1 MSGLLAE
8 RDGKGREADRAAPE
22 LERDRLEQLA
32 IHPLEPLLVDL
43 VELQGLAGD
52 VGGDRALVPH
62 FGDVAH
68 APEDPVGDPRR
79 AARARRDL
87 VGRVVRDLD
96 LEDPRRAPDDRRQL
110 AGVVVPE
117 PERHPE
123 PVAERRRQEPRAG
136 RRADERERREVER
149 QGPRGGALAEDDVE
163 PEVLESRVE
172 DLLRGAVQ
180 AMDLVDEEDV
190 AGLERREDR
199 GDVLLLERRPGDRPE
214 ADPELLAHDLRER
227 RLPEPGRAGEQDVV
241 ERVRARLR
249 RLERDAQLLLD
260 PLLAD
265 EVVEPLRP
273 ERLLGLVLLR
283 PKGGADAHE
292 RLPSAHEPGGA

>member
-1 MSGLLAE
+1 MRSSPCSSTSWSS
-8 RDGKGREADRAAPE
+8 RASRATSEVIAPWC
-22 LERDRLEQLA
+22 RTSA
-32 IHPLEPLLVDL
+32 TS
-43 VELQGLAGD
+43 
-52 VGGDRALVPH
+52 
-62 FGDVAH
+62 
-68 APEDPVGDPRR
+68 
-79 AARARRDL
+79 RARRIRLAIRGVPRRRDDL
-87 VGRVVRDLD
+87 VGRVVRDLHP
-96 LEDPRRAPDDRRQL
+96 EDPRRAPDDRRQL

-136 RRADERERREVER
+136 RGADERERREVER
-149 QGPRGGALAEDDVE
+149 QGPRRGALAEDDVE

-190 AGLERREDR
+190 AGSSAVRIAAMSFFSSA
-199 GDVLLLERRPGDRPE
+199 GPATVRRPTRAPR
-214 ADPELLAHDLRER
+214 ARSARASSSRAR
-227 RLPEPGRAGEQDVV
+227 RACEQDVV

-283 PKGGADAHE
+283 PKGRCEELAHAAAL
-292 RLPSAHEPGGA
+292 RSASLRSSGDRSGSISASARSASTTV